1 MRNFRP
7 LPWQAENLKHQSGAP
22 TAVAAAV
29 AHLTAPDVRHVRV
42 NDILSCMF
50 YPNRWLQNMVRAL
63 SLVTEPVSARFRMA
77 KRAQNRETMRKGPRI
92 APLEQFQP
100 CAVRLFL
107 TEQRHLPPH
116 QQQ

>member
-7 LPWQAENLKHQSGAP
+7 LPWQAENLKHQRGAP

-50 YPNRWLQNMVRAL
+50 YPNRWLQNG
-63 SLVTEPVSARFRMA
+63 
-77 KRAQNRETMRKGPRI
+77 KGP
-92 APLEQFQP
+92 
-100 CAVRLFL
+100 FL
-107 TEQRHLPPH
+107 GYRTCECEIPYGKTGAK
-116 QQQ
+116 

>member
-7 LPWQAENLKHQSGAP
+7 LPWQAENLKHQRGAP

-50 YPNRWLQNMVRAL
+50 YPNPDFRMVRVL
-63 SLVTEPVSARFRMA
+63 SLVTEPASARFRMA
-77 KRAQNRETMRKGPRI
+77 KQAQNRETTRKGQRI